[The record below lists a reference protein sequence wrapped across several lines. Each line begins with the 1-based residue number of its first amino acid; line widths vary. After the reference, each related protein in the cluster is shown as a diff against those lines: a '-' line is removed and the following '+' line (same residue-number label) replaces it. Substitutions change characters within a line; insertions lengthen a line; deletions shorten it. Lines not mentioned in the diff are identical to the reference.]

1 MIEILQP
8 NTPQQAKSIN
18 DLKDKLH
25 LCRHL
30 LTSTPELIIDKI
42 LRNEYVLFS
51 INDQLRVIGFVF
63 NNGVTRTF
71 FIYWLDGK
79 NIEANLTEMIDY
91 VHHDL
96 VCSAI
101 ELHSNT
107 PAHHRLYRKLFKPYT
122 TRESLLFRVVL

>member
-1 MIEILQP
+1 MSSFI
-8 NTPQQAKSIN
+8 
-18 DLKDKLH
+18 DFY
-25 LCRHL
+25 
-30 LTSTPELIIDKI
+30 PELIIDKI